1 MNFFLNSN
9 KMPKRIYLDISAKSN
24 STTIVHIT
32 TKIAKV
38 QF

>member
-1 MNFFLNSN
+1 MNFLKSN
-9 KMPKRIYLDISAKSN
+9 KMLKKIYFDVSTKSN

-32 TKIAKV
+32 TEITKV